1 MALLIGD
8 NFNYQANK
16 PNFERDSFKT
26 LEDMRTYPET
36 SIDDGHIS
44 YCKETDKHYKFV
56 SSNTVDGTTGKWR
69 EFETGAGIP
78 EGGTTGQVLTKTE
91 DGAEWQ
97 DPQATLPEGGTT
109 GQVLTKTASG
119 VEWKDVPEGENELPS
134 GGTNGQVLT
143 KTSSG
148 TAWQNV
154 PTELPSG
161 GTEGQ
166 VLKKTSSGVEWGTD
180 EKGFELPP
188 GGSDGQ
194 VLKKQGQTVVW
205 GNDNNTTY
213 QKATQQTDGLMSK
226 EDKEKLDNISTAY
239 ATILTQGEYDSL
251 NPKEENK
258 IYYIKG

>member
-26 LEDMRTYPET
+26 LAAMKAYPET

-44 YCKETDKHYKFV
+44 YCAETNKHYKFL
-56 SSNTVDGTTGKWR
+56 SSNPVDGTTGKWR
-69 EFETGAGIP
+69 EFETGAS
-78 EGGTTGQVLTKTE
+78 
-91 DGAEWQ
+91 
-97 DPQATLPEGGTT
+97 LPEGGTE
-109 GQVLTKTASG
+109 GQVLTKTADG
-119 VEWKDVPEGENELPS
+119 AAWQDPQAAFPEG
-134 GGTNGQVLT
+134 GTTGQVLT

-180 EKGFELPP
+180 EKGLELPP

-205 GNDNNTTY
+205 GNDNDTTY

-239 ATILTQGEYDSL
+239 ATILTQEEYDSL
-251 NPKEENK
+251 NPKEENRV
-258 IYYIKG
+258 YYIKG

>member
-1 MALLIGD
+1 MAIKVGD
-8 NFNYQANK
+8 NFSYQGQK
-16 PNFERDSFKT
+16 PNFDRDSFDT
-26 LEDMRTYPET
+26 LAIMKAYPET

-44 YCKETDKHYKFV
+44 YCKENGKSYQYK
-56 SSNTVDGTTGKWR
+56 SNNSVDATTGKWR
-69 EFETGAGIP
+69 EFKSGDSYPA
-78 EGGTTGQVLTKTE
+78 
-91 DGAEWQ
+91 
-97 DPQATLPEGGTT
+97 GGTT

-148 TAWQNV
+148 TAWQNA

-205 GNDNNTTY
+205 SNDNNTTY
-213 QKATQQTDGLMSK
+213 QKATQQADGLMSK

-239 ATILTQGEYDSL
+239 ATILTQEEYDSL